1 MAHCTGTRLG
11 VHQHAMP
18 ARETDG
24 CVIRVANRP
33 HSEHFGV
40 SNHYLPGAPSI
51 SVIEQFV
58 LSLSESGRM
67 LRANVHRDSASPVR
81 NFRDVRLAP
90 QTARYWFVSQNPFW
104 IRPQVG
110 LWHKEPL
117 ALPDVGIVPPTQ
129 AFLTP

>member
-1 MAHCTGTRLG
+1 
-11 VHQHAMP
+11 MP

-24 CVIRVANRP
+24 CVISVANRP

-51 SVIEQFV
+51 FVAELSV

-67 LRANVHRDSASPVR
+67 LRVDVDRESASPVR
-81 NFRDVRLAP
+81 SFRDVRLAP
-90 QTARYWFVSQNPFW
+90 QTARYWFVSQDPSW

-110 LWHKEPL
+110 FWHKEPL
-117 ALPDVGIVPPTQ
+117 ALPDVGLVPPTQ